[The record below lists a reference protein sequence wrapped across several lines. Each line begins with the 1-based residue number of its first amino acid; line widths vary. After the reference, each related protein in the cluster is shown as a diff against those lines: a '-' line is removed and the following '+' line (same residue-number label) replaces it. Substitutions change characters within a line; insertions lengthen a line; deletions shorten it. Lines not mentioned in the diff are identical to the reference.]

1 MKKELFPKAV
11 LKLLKENGINEE
23 DIFAASA
30 TDMNTECQYAD
41 GFVVLTL
48 TGLIII
54 TSAPDPHSI
63 HSFKGYMTKQK
74 APDTIQKEWSLRIY
88 DISDTD
94 FTIGSWVFDK
104 QSPIGSAILAEIITR
119 EIGFELYP
127 EKNCCW
133 DTKKNNVNV
142 IQYGLSYHPDVYK
155 ETEDT
160 IYCRCTK
167 ENNDK
172 YKKKYLRMLLR

>member
-1 MKKELFPKAV
+1 MVIDETFSLSRYGLNVRLVNVDDSAFIVALRTDNKLGKYIHRTDPNVDKQVEWFWQYKEREK
-11 LKLLKENGINEE
+11 NGE
-23 DIFAASA
+23 DYYF
-30 TDMNTECQYAD
+30 MFEKPLGNRL
-41 GFVVLTL
+41 GV
-48 TGLIII
+48 
-54 TSAPDPHSI
+54 
-63 HSFKGYMTKQK
+63 
-74 APDTIQKEWSLRIY
+74 LRIY